1 VKKIY
6 WTVSF
11 CALENLNREHIYHM
25 NTLKKHIIGIASVA
39 LVLPLVVPSMAH
51 AAEPLISS
59 TSVCSIGTSKDYA
72 CMEVNPKKVPS
83 GDTATF
89 TGTLSTKA
97 QKNLKSWTNGDH
109 IACLTRYPTHLAA
122 DGSTVTTTLDAACTT
137 VRKDGGFTINAEFGR
152 KGTFNYGLEMG
163 PCRSKSPGRCGSGD
177 PGLIG
182 LGNNGNKVLQLKT
195 T

>member
-1 VKKIY
+1 
-6 WTVSF
+6 
-11 CALENLNREHIYHM
+11 M
-25 NTLKKHIIGIASVA
+25 NSLKKHLIGIASVA
-39 LVLPLVVPSMAH
+39 LVLPFAVPSMAQ
-51 AAEPLISS
+51 AADPPIPS

-72 CMEVNPKKVPS
+72 CMEVNAKKVPS

-97 QKNLKSWTNGDH
+97 QKNLKSWTNGDN
-109 IACLTRYPTHLAA
+109 IVCLSRYPTKPAA
-122 DGSTVTTTLDAACTT
+122 DGSRLRTDLDAACTT

-152 KGTFNYGLEMG
+152 KGTYYYGLEMG
-163 PCRSKSPGRCGSGD
+163 PCRSKSQGECGNGD

-182 LGNNGNKVLQLKT
+182 LANNDNKVLQLKT